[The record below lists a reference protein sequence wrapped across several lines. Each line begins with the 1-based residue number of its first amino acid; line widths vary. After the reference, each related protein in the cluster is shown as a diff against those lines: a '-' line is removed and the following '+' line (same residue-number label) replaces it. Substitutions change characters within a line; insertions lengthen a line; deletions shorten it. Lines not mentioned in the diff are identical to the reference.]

1 MSRPSR
7 KLIIL
12 ALPFAAILA
21 SCGSSG
27 EGEAATDPAEVKR
40 KAEWLQRYASQK
52 PQEAEQYSAEC
63 QKEVGLSMT
72 KEGALAFIDCV
83 EKKSKQAPA
92 GTGAGEAST
101 PGKPGSSSSSGKAK

>member
-1 MSRPSR
+1 MKKSARTFAA
-7 KLIIL
+7 L
-12 ALPFAAILA
+12 ALPMLAILA

-27 EGEAATDPAEVKR
+27 DEKKTDPAEVKR

-52 PQEAEQYSAEC
+52 PQEAERFSAEC

-83 EKKSKQAPA
+83 EAKSKKAPA
-92 GTGAGEAST
+92 SPPTKG
-101 PGKPGSSSSSGKAK
+101 

>member
-1 MSRPSR
+1 MKRSDR
-7 KLIIL
+7 KLAVL
-12 ALPFAAILA
+12 ALPFLALLA

-27 EGEAATDPAEVKR
+27 GGDKTDPAEVKR

-52 PQEAEQYSAEC
+52 PQEAERFSAEC

-83 EKKSKQAPA
+83 EAKSKKA
-92 GTGAGEAST
+92 G
-101 PGKPGSSSSSGKAK
+101 

>member
-1 MSRPSR
+1 MNRSTRNLSA
-7 KLIIL
+7 L
-12 ALPFAAILA
+12 ALPILA

-27 EGEAATDPAEVKR
+27 GEDKTDPATVKQ
-40 KAEWLQRYASQK
+40 KAEWLQRYASEK

-83 EKKSKQAPA
+83 EKKSKKAPA
-92 GTGAGEAST
+92 
-101 PGKPGSSSSSGKAK
+101 